1 MEDDDRR
8 SEDAA
13 DATVDANDQPPA
25 PGSWTEDDEDD
36 DGGNGEELDPRV
48 QDELEALN
56 SAAESI
62 NRLENEVQRARAKFR
77 LMKAESTQR
86 LQALSKKISR
96 KWIIK
101 ARPYYDLLVQSQKA
115 QLEAQRSAIKFQK
128 ANSFY
133 TAAKETVTLA
143 EQQVVTDDGTTVVFS
158 SAWQEMLNHA
168 TMKFMD
174 AEKEKAAC
182 ELDHEQKAKDYANI
196 QQKLAFL
203 QKDMPRTIFRS
214 KAFYELKDVLQSRL
228 QAERQN
234 AEDLHLALI
243 CSKQKYKMALNSL
256 ENISEE
262 VHRSRQL
269 RMQVPLW
276 RTPGVGAESDNC
288 SEMSDMPS
296 LGLDF
301 MSETA
306 SQVSFDDFAEDGS
319 WSPQLDVDL
328 TLDDDLQEP
337 EPLPVGGGGGGE
349 TQRKL
354 SDVSQHGLGQIWAR
368 LGNNL
373 TRMTLEMG
381 RKSSTGDRLDLAGTD
396 SRDMIRDDT
405 VDGAEDQRTSEQ
417 TAKEMGRTTAQR
429 RVVRSKSC
437 ERLVVQQ
444 MSVVNLGAL
453 DPTQSASRDPG
464 KPPIPSSPRRMSVSS
479 LKSGVYVT
487 QPLALPEKS
496 DPRKAAPLKPGTET
510 ASQQFPI
517 LYELKSSNQKTLA
530 TYKPVSF
537 LQSIQARGNPVA
549 PSKATPNKKFLAN
562 KADGKST
569 DQSNAKTAGGSKS
582 ESSNMK
588 IKDLKG
594 EEIFV

>member
-1 MEDDDRR
+1 
-8 SEDAA
+8 
-13 DATVDANDQPPA
+13 
-25 PGSWTEDDEDD
+25 
-36 DGGNGEELDPRV
+36 
-48 QDELEALN
+48 
-56 SAAESI
+56 
-62 NRLENEVQRARAKFR
+62 
-77 LMKAESTQR
+77 
-86 LQALSKKISR
+86 
-96 KWIIK
+96 
-101 ARPYYDLLVQSQKA
+101 
-115 QLEAQRSAIKFQK
+115 
-128 ANSFY
+128 
-133 TAAKETVTLA
+133 
-143 EQQVVTDDGTTVVFS
+143 
-158 SAWQEMLNHA
+158 
-168 TMKFMD
+168 
-174 AEKEKAAC
+174 
-182 ELDHEQKAKDYANI
+182 
-196 QQKLAFL
+196 
-203 QKDMPRTIFRS
+203 
-214 KAFYELKDVLQSRL
+214 
-228 QAERQN
+228 
-234 AEDLHLALI
+234 
-243 CSKQKYKMALNSL
+243 
-256 ENISEE
+256 
-262 VHRSRQL
+262 
-269 RMQVPLW
+269 
-276 RTPGVGAESDNC
+276 
-288 SEMSDMPS
+288 
-296 LGLDF
+296 

-337 EPLPVGGGGGGE
+337 EPLPVGGGGAE

-417 TAKEMGRTTAQR
+417 MVKEMGRTTAQR
-429 RVVRSKSC
+429 RIVRSRSC

-444 MSVVNLGAL
+444 MSVVNLGAH

-487 QPLALPEKS
+487 QPLTLPEKA
-496 DPRKAAPLKPGTET
+496 DPGKAAPPLKPGTET

-517 LYELKSSNQKTLA
+517 LYELKSSNQKTPA

-537 LQSIQARGNPVA
+537 LQSIQARG
-549 PSKATPNKKFLAN
+549 TPNKKFLAN
-562 KADGKST
+562 KADGKLTS
-569 DQSNAKTAGGSKS
+569 QSNAKTAAGGSKS

-594 EEIFV
+594 KEIFV